1 MTSESIARFLKAER
15 RSLTVPDEKSV
26 IVDPGD
32 REWADV
38 THRLEIAGF
47 DDLQAL
53 RLVPERLDEQVARQA
68 IAADDI
74 DAREIARRMAETV
87 AEHADTQDSCCTPC
101 ASKSDGRVSYPARLG
116 QLYREIRPAMHTHLS
131 RAVGDALGVPLE
143 ADSQQAKI
151 THAFAQRYAAHVTRI
166 PLVVVLLKDIEIG
179 KNATLT
185 LGSKAKSLW
194 ANDIR
199 IHSGGRLVVTSS
211 YIKIRATSV
220 RGNLA

>member
-1 MTSESIARFLKAER
+1 
-15 RSLTVPDEKSV
+15 
-26 IVDPGD
+26 
-32 REWADV
+32 
-38 THRLEIAGF
+38 
-47 DDLQAL
+47 
-53 RLVPERLDEQVARQA
+53 
-68 IAADDI
+68 
-74 DAREIARRMAETV
+74 
-87 AEHADTQDSCCTPC
+87 
-101 ASKSDGRVSYPARLG
+101 
-116 QLYREIRPAMHTHLS
+116 MHTHLS